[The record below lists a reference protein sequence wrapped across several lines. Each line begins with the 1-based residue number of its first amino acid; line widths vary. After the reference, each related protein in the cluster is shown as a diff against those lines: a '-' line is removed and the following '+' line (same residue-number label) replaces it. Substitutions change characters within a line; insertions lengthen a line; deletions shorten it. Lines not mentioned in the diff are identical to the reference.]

1 LSHPVSPIRAYLM
14 LATTALCWAGNAVF
28 GKMVVG
34 EASPMAVVMFRWLGV
49 VLLLMVF
56 ANRYVRHDWPVLR
69 TRLAFIFIMGA
80 LGFTV
85 FNGLFYLSAHTTT
98 AINIGI
104 LQGSIPVFVLLGAFV
119 AYRTPVT
126 TLQMLGVVLT
136 IIGVA
141 TVASA
146 GNLGDLANLAVNLG
160 DGLMIVACFLYAGYT
175 VGLRCR
181 PAASAL
187 GLFTLFALAALLA
200 SLPLVAA
207 EYALGQFQWPTTKGW
222 GVIALITLFPSFLAQ
237 IFFMHGVEAIG
248 PARAGVFVN
257 LVPVFSPI
265 LAVLILGEPFKMFH
279 AAALAFV
286 LGGIWLS
293 ERSKG

>member
-1 LSHPVSPIRAYLM
+1 
-14 LATTALCWAGNAVF
+14 
-28 GKMVVG
+28 
-34 EASPMAVVMFRWLGV
+34 MAVVMFRWLGV
-49 VLLLMVF
+49 VILVLLF
-56 ANRYVRHDWPVLR
+56 ASKYVRQDWPALR
-69 TRLAFIFIMGA
+69 TRLVFIFIMGG
-80 LGFTV
+80 LGFTT
-85 FNGLFYLSAHTTT
+85 FNGLFYLAAHTTT

-104 LQGSIPVFVLLGAFV
+104 LQGSIPVFVLLGAFI
-119 AYRTPVT
+119 AYRTRVT

-136 IIGVA
+136 LIGVA

-175 VGLRCR
+175 VGLRRR
-181 PAASAL
+181 PSASAL
-187 GLFTLFALAALLA
+187 GLFTLFAFAALIT

-207 EYALGQFQWPTTKGW
+207 EYAFGHFQWPTTKGW
-222 GVIALITLFPSFLAQ
+222 VVIALITLFPSFLAQ
-237 IFFMHGVEAIG
+237 IFFMNGVEAIG

-265 LAVLILGEPFKMFH
+265 LAVIVLDEPFKMFH
-279 AAALAFV
+279 AAALTLV
-286 LGGIWLS
+286 LVGIWLS